1 MHGNAPSRM
10 REDASCRLPGHV
22 ASRARAGQA
31 SVEGVAPVPLI
42 ALAVAVVVQVGL
54 AAHAWGAAREAA
66 RAGARAQSVQAPAG
80 AAARRMLG
88 SDLARGSLVRMREDR
103 FGREH
108 VSVRVRVPMIV
119 PWVPAPSVSAD
130 AEVPQ

>member
-1 MHGNAPSRM
+1 MDRDATSRNPGSAWCGTPGRAP
-10 REDASCRLPGHV
+10 CRN
-22 ASRARAGQA
+22 RAGQG
-31 SVEGVAPVPLI
+31 SVELVAVVPLI

-66 RAGARAQSVQAPAG
+66 RAGARAESVQAPAR

-88 SDLARGSLVRMREDR
+88 SDLARGSTVRTREDR
-103 FGREH
+103 SGREH